1 MSSKTRKFIGPMSLV
16 AIFAV
21 VGALAAFV
29 VLGLPNAN
37 PAEAQFASNAP
48 GAPTAVDAADGNL
61 KLTVT
66 WGPAA
71 SDGGAPITAYTVRR
85 KVSTADDSTYVSATG
100 PGTARSFTITGLAN
114 GTSYT
119 VQVFA
124 TNSVGDGPV
133 GEDTGTPG
141 AVASSA
147 PRDVEVTAGTDRTSL
162 TVSWDAPAENGG
174 ADVEDYTVTH
184 FTDAAFATAGPGTVG
199 TVDDD
204 ARTVTITGLLETTT
218 YYVQVTRLC

>member
-85 KVSTADDSTYVSATG
+85 KVSTADDST
-100 PGTARSFTITGLAN
+100 
-114 GTSYT
+114 
-119 VQVFA
+119 
-124 TNSVGDGPV
+124 
-133 GEDTGTPG
+133 
-141 AVASSA
+141 
-147 PRDVEVTAGTDRTSL
+147 
-162 TVSWDAPAENGG
+162 
-174 ADVEDYTVTH
+174 
-184 FTDAAFATAGPGTVG
+184 
-199 TVDDD
+199 
-204 ARTVTITGLLETTT
+204 
-218 YYVQVTRLC
+218 